1 MTDLQ
6 SVIVTLAVAYA
17 LIGAL
22 LLVVLVYAR
31 LHWSLK
37 AAAIVVTS
45 AFYVVSLAGM
55 RGLLGWATTD
65 RPPASFKLLS
75 ARIVE
80 PHSLEGDPGSIYLW
94 VEELDQ
100 DNRPSAVP
108 RAFRVPYSAEL
119 AEKTHAAENEIKAGR
134 PQGGRAADFGAGD
147 GTIMDLVREYITPKT
162 ILETT
167 GGDSAT
173 GEFKAPPAGAQG
185 AVFTPLP
192 PPRMPPKDPP

>member
-1 MTDLQ
+1 MNSLQ
-6 SVIVTLAVAYA
+6 SIILTLAVAYA
-17 LIGAL
+17 VIGAL
-22 LLVVLVYAR
+22 LLIVLVYAR

-37 AAAIVVTS
+37 AFVIVVTS
-45 AFYVVSLAGM
+45 AFYFVSFGGM
-55 RGLLGWATTD
+55 RGLLGWASAE
-65 RPPASFKLLS
+65 RLPANFKLLYS
-75 ARIVE
+75 RIVE

-108 RAFRVPYSAEL
+108 RAFRIPYSDAL
-119 AEKTHAAENEIKAGR
+119 AEQTHTAENEIKAGH
-134 PQGGRAADFGAGD
+134 PQRAADFGGGD

-167 GGDSAT
+167 GGDSTT
-173 GEFKAPPAGAQG
+173 GTFVPPPAGAQG

-192 PPRMPPKDPP
+192 PPRMPPKDEQQ